1 MLDYLLTP
9 TPLLRPGEQP
19 PVPIVVGPIHAP
31 HKTWHVVR
39 AFGGFVWG
47 VLKRRILRRND
58 PRVTAIELRTTIE
71 SLGGLW
77 IKLGQLLS
85 LRSDVI
91 DPAICAELGKLQYRA
106 VGFPFEIARDAIEKQ
121 LGAPLDQLFSRFDP
135 EPIAAASVSQVHR
148 ACLRRDGVDVIVKVL
163 RPNAPEVFH
172 RDLKHISTLIRLI
185 EAVNFAPHV
194 YWRKGLEALA
204 AMVVEEIDFRFE
216 AANTRRMRKS
226 LKQHKVY
233 VPRVYLEYCTAG
245 VFVAE
250 YVSGVLMSDYIRVG
264 LADPQRTAAWC
275 HENGVD
281 PEKLARRLFM
291 SAVRQFLED
300 NLFHADLHPG
310 NIILLRENRFALID
324 FGTIGS
330 CDASFLLTYKASL
343 AAMAE
348 KDFLRAADMTL
359 RLAIKPPGPGI
370 LEHLRQEIVASYR
383 KWEARTHLQGV
394 DYHERS
400 LAAAGNE
407 SGRIMFKYKVQL
419 TWEFMRISRTW
430 STLDAS
436 LSFLI
441 PQASYLS
448 LFRKYFKTAHRRAMR
463 PRQLVSSVVA
473 SVRRTYATLQE
484 YQDMLGP
491 IVRKQAILR
500 PSFINAGERF
510 LRFARTYFKLLANVI
525 LAIAVIAGFMELDHY
540 HPELFQFENHILHEL
555 ADEELTGEEIWWLAL
570 AGALVVGF
578 ILRRSLT
585 SVDKDPT

>member
-1 MLDYLLTP
+1 MLDFLLTP
-9 TPLLRPGEQP
+9 TPLMRPGEQP
-19 PVPIVVGPIHAP
+19 PVPLIVGPMHAP
-31 HKTWHVVR
+31 HKTWHVMR
-39 AFGGFVWG
+39 AFGGFLWG
-47 VLKRRILRRND
+47 VMKRRVMRRAD
-58 PRVTAIELRTTIE
+58 VAVTAAELRATIE
-71 SLGGLW
+71 ELGGLW

-106 VGFPFEIARDAIEKQ
+106 VGFPFEVARAAIEKE
-121 LGAPLDQLFSRFDP
+121 LGAPLDQLFSRFD
-135 EPIAAASVSQVHR
+135 EDPIAAASVSQVHR
-148 ACLRRDGVDVIVKVL
+148 ACLRRDGVEVIVKVL

-172 RDLKHISTLIRLI
+172 RDLKHISGLIWVIERL
-185 EAVNFAPHV
+185 NFAPHV
-194 YWRKGLEALA
+194 HWRKGLEALA

-226 LKQHKVY
+226 LKNHKVY
-233 VPRVYLEYCTAG
+233 VPKVFIEYCTAG
-245 VFVAE
+245 VLVAE
-250 YVSGVLMSDYIRVG
+250 FVEGVLMSDYIRVG
-264 LADPQRTAAWC
+264 AADPQRTSDWC
-275 HENGVD
+275 RENAVD
-281 PEKLARRLFM
+281 PEKLARKLFM

-330 CDASFLLTYKASL
+330 CDRSFLLTYKASL

-370 LEHLRQEIVASYR
+370 LEQLRQEIVASYR
-383 KWEARTHLQGV
+383 HWEARTHLQGV
-394 DYHERS
+394 EYHERS

-448 LFRKYFKTAHRRAMR
+448 LFRKYFKAAQRRNMQ
-463 PRQLVSSVVA
+463 PRRLLSTIVG
-473 SVRRTYATLQE
+473 SVRRTYATLEE

-491 IVRKQAILR
+491 IARKQAILR
-500 PSFINAGERF
+500 PSFINAGERL
-510 LRFARTYFKLLANVI
+510 LRFARTYFRLFANVI
-525 LAIAVIAGFMELDHY
+525 LIIAIVAGLMELDHY
-540 HPELFQFENHILHEL
+540 HPDLFRFENHVLHEL
-555 ADEELTGEEIWWLAL
+555 ADENLTGEEIWWMSLA
-570 AGALVVGF
+570 AAVIVGF
-578 ILRRSLT
+578 IIRRSLR
-585 SVDKDPT
+585 SVDKDPQ